1 MYGESEDSLNRDRE
15 ECQSNSDD
23 YNGSNHDAYESR
35 CSLDGKNRQGGAG
48 GHKFENFNLI
58 RIQSEASDDRSRE
71 SRKNSD
77 CYLNGSIII
86 EESDDELDTNDTTK
100 A

>member
-15 ECQSNSDD
+15 ELQSNSDN
-23 YNGSNHDAYESR
+23 YSSSNHDNYEGRGSI
-35 CSLDGKNRQGGAG
+35 DGKNRQGGAG

-58 RIQSEASDDRSRE
+58 RIQSEASDERSRE
-71 SRKNSD
+71 SRKDSD
-77 CYLNGSIII
+77 CYLDGSIII
-86 EESDDELDTNDTTK
+86 EESDDEADTNDTTK